1 MLILGS
7 SSPRRQEILSFFK
20 IPFEQASPP
29 FDEEKET
36 FAGDPVAFATTLA
49 KGKAKSLVKKFPDQ
63 PILTADTIVFQQGK
77 LFCKPKSDLEGLE
90 MLRQF
95 NGKWHSIFTAVA
107 LAKGNQIFVDYE
119 ETEVLFHE
127 ISEEDLRLYHK
138 AFSSQEYAGGY
149 GIQMGG
155 SIIIKRIEGCFYNVM
170 GLPISCVCSLLKK
183 MGVDL
188 WHYL

>member
-7 SSPRRQEILSFFK
+7 CSPRRKEILGYFK
-20 IPFEQASPP
+20 IPFEQASPS
-29 FDEEKET
+29 FDERSELFT
-36 FAGDPVAFATTLA
+36 GDPVAYASKLA
-49 KGKAKSLVKKFPDQ
+49 IGKAKSLLKQYPNRLL
-63 PILTADTIVFQQGK
+63 LTADTIVFQQGK
-77 LFCKPKSDLEGLE
+77 LFCKPDSRSQGLE

-107 LAKGNQIFVDYE
+107 VAKSDQLFVDYE

-127 ISEEDLRLYHK
+127 ISEEDLQLYHK
-138 AFSSQEYAGGY
+138 AFSSEDYAGGY
-149 GIQMGG
+149 GIQLGG

-170 GLPISCVCSLLKK
+170 GLPISTVSSLLKK
-183 MGVDL
+183 VGVDL